1 MVLKRQPAKRLF
13 ITEILNTH
21 EQVEKDNTKFAITP
35 LSDEVSRVFLVATI
49 LECDENEGLL
59 RLRLADP
66 TGGMSVWISDRT
78 PELQQKAAELA
89 EDFHPVAIVGKI
101 RVVSEDFTT
110 LRVEKIGKADE
121 DTRKLWLKEALGR
134 AKKLL
139 DSAKNEEFAERLK
152 EKIAEIEYDGGA
164 A

>member
-21 EQVEKDNTKFAITP
+21 EQVEKDSTKLAITP
-35 LSDEVSRVFLVATI
+35 LGDEVSRVFLVATI

-66 TGGMSVWISDRT
+66 SGGMSVWISDRT

-121 DTRKLWLKEALGR
+121 DTRKLWLKEALRR
-134 AKKLL
+134 AKSLL
-139 DSAKNEEFAERLK
+139 NKAKDEEFAERLK

>member
-21 EQVEKDNTKFAITP
+21 EQIEKDKTKLAITP
-35 LSDEVSRVFLVATI
+35 LGDEVSRVFLVATI
-49 LECDENEGLL
+49 LECDENEELMK
-59 RLRLADP
+59 LRLADP

-110 LRVEKIGKADE
+110 LRVEKIGRADE
-121 DTRKLWLKEALGR
+121 TTRKLWLSEALKR
-134 AKKLL
+134 AKSLL
-139 DSAKNEEFAERLK
+139 DKAKDEEFVEHIK
-152 EKIAEIEYDGGA
+152 VKIADIEYDEGRI
-164 A
+164 